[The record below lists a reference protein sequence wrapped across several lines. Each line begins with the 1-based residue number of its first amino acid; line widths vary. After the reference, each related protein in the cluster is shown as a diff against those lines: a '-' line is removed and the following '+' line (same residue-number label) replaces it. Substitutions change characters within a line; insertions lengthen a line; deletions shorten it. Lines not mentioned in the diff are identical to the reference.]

1 MNVSLVEQRDN
12 CWKMMMEEEERE
24 EEEQEEEEG
33 LTPAGRDGAVME
45 G

>member
-1 MNVSLVEQRDN
+1 MNVLLVEQRDN
-12 CWKMMMEEEERE
+12 CWKMMMMMEEEEE
-24 EEEQEEEEG
+24 EEEEEEG

>member
-1 MNVSLVEQRDN
+1 MNVLLVEQRDN
-12 CWKMMMEEEERE
+12 CWKMMMMMEEEEE
-24 EEEQEEEEG
+24 EEEEEG